1 MRNIFTFLLATG
13 AFCAVS
19 PLGAQQP
26 SGPPK
31 VLRVFRE
38 DIKEGKG
45 AAHEKTE
52 AAFMQAVARAGYPSH
67 VLGMTAM
74 TGPAQAW
81 FLEGHESFESITT
94 SQAALNKPEF
104 DTLDAADAELRSSS
118 RSMIAVYRPDLS
130 FGVEKTDLPK
140 MRFFTIETIRIREG
154 QGQEF
159 AELAKMLIG
168 AAEKAGDSQPVASY
182 QVMSGAPSGTYLL
195 LQPIESLKAMDE
207 GQQRQQALFQALG
220 EAGMKRYTKAVSETI
235 VNTESILFAINPK
248 MSYEPKEWA
257 TANPDFWGQKPAK
270 TTKAPGKT
278 SAKAGEKTA
287 SKQ

>member
-1 MRNIFTFLLATG
+1 MRNIATFLLAAG

-52 AAFMQAVARAGYPSH
+52 AAFMQAVARAGYPAH

-81 FLEGHESFESITT
+81 FLEGHDTFDSITT
-94 SQAALNKPEF
+94 SQATLNKPEF
-104 DTLDAADAELRSSS
+104 DTLDAADAELRSGSRSRMTRVFSS
-118 RSMIAVYRPDLS
+118 RDLS
-130 FGVEKTDLPK
+130 FGVDKTDLPK
-140 MRFFTIETIRIREG
+140 MRFFTIETIRVREG
-154 QGQEF
+154 QAQEF

-168 AAEKAGDSQPVASY
+168 AAEKVGDDPVPRRRAPGGKSARAQRHVSVAAAADGVSEVHGRRPAAPAGV
-182 QVMSGAPSGTYLL
+182 LL
-195 LQPIESLKAMDE
+195 TRRWAA
-207 GQQRQQALFQALG
+207 R
-220 EAGMKRYTKAVSETI
+220 AGMKPIPPPQFPRRLSPI
-235 VNTESILFAINPK
+235 QNRFLFAIVTPK
-248 MSYEPKEWA
+248 MSGR
-257 TANPDFWGQKPAK
+257 GQ
-270 TTKAPGKT
+270 
-278 SAKAGEKTA
+278 E
-287 SKQ
+287 